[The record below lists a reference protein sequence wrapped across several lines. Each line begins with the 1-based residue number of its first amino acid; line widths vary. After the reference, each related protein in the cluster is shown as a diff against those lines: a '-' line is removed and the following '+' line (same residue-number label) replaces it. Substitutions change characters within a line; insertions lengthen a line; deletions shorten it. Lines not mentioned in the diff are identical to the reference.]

1 MSVASSSDFT
11 TEQRPNPSDLKTTIK
26 VKLGSWVVLPCKCTR
41 WNNGGNDP
49 PLWKDNQGR
58 EIVTKGPESDAI
70 PYYQRKYF
78 LLNEQKQ
85 GKDPEDCSL
94 FMRDVNQ
101 KELGVCTC
109 IYRKHKFKSWSLGFD
124 IRKITLMADLDDAT
138 TQVTVATT
146 LLMEGEELAFTTS
159 GLRVTEYMTQTEST
173 MTDYDLPDI
182 SWTQIKKNENLRT
195 IKKRDARWKAYGFD
209 SSALQIS
216 NPWASRN
223 MWFQQ
228 VTHSVRTATYGKCP
242 CVVRVPTPNTWRNRD

>member
-1 MSVASSSDFT
+1 MPLRERQVTQTKDKVQDRS
-11 TEQRPNPSDLKTTIK
+11 EQRTNPSDLKTMIK

-41 WNNGGNDP
+41 WNNGGNNP

-58 EIVTKGPESDAI
+58 EMVTKGPESDAI

-101 KELGVCTC
+101 KELGVYTC
-109 IYRKHKFKSWSLGFD
+109 IYQTKYHKQKLKSWSLGFD
-124 IRKITLMADLDDAT
+124 IRKITLMADLDYAT
-138 TQVTVATT
+138 IQATVATT

-159 GLRVTEYMTQTEST
+159 GLRVTEDMTQTEST

-182 SWTQIKKNENLRT
+182 SWTQIEKN
-195 IKKRDARWKAYGFD
+195 
-209 SSALQIS
+209 
-216 NPWASRN
+216 
-223 MWFQQ
+223 
-228 VTHSVRTATYGKCP
+228 
-242 CVVRVPTPNTWRNRD
+242 